1 MKLILSTILL
11 FWAAFQCSA
20 QECEKNPDDL
30 YNRET
35 VLQELAKTLNES
47 IPEYRTIY
55 SEFRVEKQRAVLF
68 FVHDLTDPANKQT
81 NSRECVNFINNH
93 VYHVSPLS
101 YMYSFSHI
109 VVLENGKLKIFKSLN
124 CLVDKLEDV
133 VKYLNTKLVGDKNKD
148 VIIERVKNYRKFGK
162 YYRTCDRQYHKCWDD
177 DFEEINI
184 NGLFEYDSENHLL
197 LFLKY
202 GVV

>member
-1 MKLILSTILL
+1 MKFILSTILL

-35 VLQELAKTLNES
+35 VLEELAKTLNES
-47 IPEYRTIY
+47 IPEYRKIY
-55 SEFRVEKQRAVLF
+55 SEFRAEQQRAVLF
-68 FVHDLTDPANKQT
+68 FVHDLTDPTNKQT
-81 NSRECVNFINNH
+81 NLKECVNFVNDH

-133 VKYLNTKLVGDKNKD
+133 VKYLNTKLADDKNKD

-162 YYRTCDRQYHKCWDD
+162 YYRTCDREFHKCRDD

-184 NGLFEYDSENHLL
+184 NGLLEEDTESLLL
-197 LFLKY
+197 LFPKY
-202 GVV
+202 RVV